1 MCDLWSG
8 SAKYLMEAAECNDPL
23 ERFKKV
29 ITFSISSIYLCVGQ
43 NKPFNP
49 LLGETHQG
57 HFSNGIKFYCEHTSH
72 HPPITN
78 FLLEAPNGEF
88 TLSGYYEI
96 TGKMGAN
103 HLISGLRG
111 PNYLKFKDGHQINF
125 GFPSYRLGG
134 TVMGERSIE
143 AIGCQI
149 FEDITHNKKAVVCV
163 STFKKTGWIRN
174 TSEGIKD

>member
-1 MCDLWSG
+1 M
-8 SAKYLMEAAECNDPL
+8 
-23 ERFKKV
+23 
-29 ITFSISSIYLCVGQ
+29 
-43 NKPFNP
+43 
-49 LLGETHQG
+49 QG
-57 HFSNGIKFYCEHTSH
+57 HFSDGTKFYCEHTSH

-78 FLLEAPNGEF
+78 FLIEGANGEY

-111 PNYLKFKDGHQINF
+111 PNTITFKDGHQINF

-143 AIGCQI
+143 AIGCSI
-149 FEDITHNKKAVVCV
+149 FEDITHNKKAVVTM

-174 TSEGIKD
+174 TSEGIKDEVNGVIYEPSKKIKGDPKSIKKNYGKDMD